1 MSFIKVGKTKCHT
14 LVKNGLID
22 IYTQYLTAI
31 CKIKRLFR
39 MYKEISKMH
48 KKKKKSTVSQV
59 ILESTMVKCTNNVI
73 CPF

>member
-1 MSFIKVGKTKCHT
+1 MYFIKVGKTKCHT

-48 KKKKKSTVSQV
+48 
-59 ILESTMVKCTNNVI
+59 
-73 CPF
+73 

>member
-1 MSFIKVGKTKCHT
+1 MSFKKVGKTKGYT

-31 CKIKRLFR
+31 CKIKRLLR

-48 KKKKKSTVSQV
+48 
-59 ILESTMVKCTNNVI
+59 
-73 CPF
+73 